1 MDSGFL
7 ASLGPGMTHLAN
19 GRETAALFSPTII
32 ANGPP
37 GGPAEGRFHMF
48 RTAIGAVLGT
58 AVLATVLAMPA
69 GAQQDRMQGGSLECS
84 LSSSIGMVV
93 TSSRNVACN
102 FKPRGGPPEAYVGTL
117 TRVGLDIGITGGGAI
132 IWGVFTSTNLY
143 AGMLSGT
150 YVGASAEASIAAGLG
165 ANVLVGGSNRSVA
178 LQPLSVQGQT
188 GLNIAAGVSQ
198 LELHLAQ

>member
-1 MDSGFL
+1 MDSRLL
-7 ASLGPGMTHLAN
+7 ASLGPGMTHRAN
-19 GRETAALFSPTII
+19 GRQTAAFFSLTI
-32 ANGPP
+32 APNGPP
-37 GGPAEGRFHMF
+37 SGSGEGRFHMF
-48 RTAIGAVLGT
+48 RTAIGAVLG
-58 AVLATVLAMPA
+58 AAALATVLAIPA
-69 GAQQDRMQGGSLECS
+69 GAQQDRMQGGTLECS

-143 AGMLSGT
+143 AGMLTGT

-178 LQPLSVQGQT
+178 LQPVSVQGQT
-188 GLNIAAGVSQ
+188 GLNIAAGVGA
-198 LELHLAQ
+198 LELHYAQ